1 MGVETYRAMHHVWRC
16 SCKPWRSHR
25 IHSCLFQKI
34 GPSSLEAREHVGAAA
49 VSGGEMLG
57 AERGRRT
64 GCVLEAEQKWVWESE
79 EKR

>member
-1 MGVETYRAMHHVWRC
+1 MIYVLE
-16 SCKPWRSHR
+16 RSLWLCGR
-25 IHSCLFQKI
+25 E
-34 GPSSLEAREHVGAAA
+34 GTSLEAREHVGAAA